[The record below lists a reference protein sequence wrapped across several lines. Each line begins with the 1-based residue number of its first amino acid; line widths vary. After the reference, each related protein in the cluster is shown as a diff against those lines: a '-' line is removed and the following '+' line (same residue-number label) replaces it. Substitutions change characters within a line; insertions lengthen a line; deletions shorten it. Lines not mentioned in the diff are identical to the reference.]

1 MNAYLFLI
9 GLSLVVILSFFF
21 NILAKKT
28 NIPSVLILIL
38 VGVGVQQLLNYF
50 KFNEVSLFSDL
61 VFKSL
66 EVLGIVGLIMI
77 VLEAALDLEL
87 SKDKWPVIWK
97 SFTVASLSLGI
108 TSIALS
114 LVIRLVIPDM
124 DTLSSVIYAIPVSI
138 LSSAIIIPSVANLSG
153 YKKEFLIYE
162 STFSDILGIM
172 VFYLI
177 IENTDVEG
185 MRQLSFAIGSN
196 IFLTIAI
203 SVILSYVLLYIIQN
217 IKGSAKFFLFLSV
230 LVLLYSVGKM
240 FHLSSLIIILLF
252 GLLLRNHKVLLFQ
265 PLEKWLHDEKIDA
278 VFDQFKMITIE
289 TSFLVRTFF
298 FVVFGMTLPL
308 TSLISWEVWLI
319 STLFLLVAY
328 LLRYGIYY
336 TIERK
341 DLMPQV
347 FIAPRGLISILL
359 FFAIPEE
366 LKRQGFESGV
376 LFVVIIATSIIMAWS
391 LIATSKRK
399 SGNNSDDGP
408 ELEVLQNNR
417 GDEVDYNIDF

>member
-9 GLSLVVILSFFF
+9 GLSLVVILSFFC
-21 NILAKKT
+21 NILARKT

-38 VGVGVQQLLNYF
+38 VGVGIQQLLNYF
-50 KFNEVSLFSDL
+50 EVAEVNLFSA
-61 VFKSL
+61 L

-87 SKDKWPVIWK
+87 SKNKWPIIWK
-97 SFTVASLSLGI
+97 SFTIAFLSLGL
-108 TSIALS
+108 TFIALS
-114 LVIRLVIPDM
+114 LVIRLIIPEM
-124 DTLSSVIYAIPVSI
+124 DIISSFIYAIPVSI
-138 LSSAIIIPSVANLSG
+138 LSSAIIIPSVSNMTE

-177 IENTDVEG
+177 IENADVEG
-185 MRQLSFAIGSN
+185 MKQLSFAIGGN

-203 SVILSYVLLYIIQN
+203 SVILSYVLLYVIQN

-252 GLLLRNHKVLLFQ
+252 GLLLRNHKVLLF
-265 PLEKWLHDEKIDA
+265 PFLEKWLHDDKIDA

-289 TSFLVRTFF
+289 SSFLVRTFF

-308 TSLISWEVWLI
+308 ADLISWKVWII
-319 STLFLLVAY
+319 SVLFLLVGY
-328 LLRYGIYY
+328 LLRYGLYY

-341 DLMPQV
+341 SIFPQT

-391 LIATSKRK
+391 LISNSKRK
-399 SGNNSDDGP
+399 RNDSDSDNEP
-408 ELEVLQNNR
+408 EFEVTRKSR
-417 GDEVDYNIDF
+417 GDEVDYTIDY